1 MSRPRRQAL
10 GEQGLWQVEEAAR
23 RFHVVDADEMKAEK
37 ATEAAAELAERRRL
51 LREKVEGASQRPAP
65 GSSDLLAGPVGGE
78 LRGVGGLGNPKTVTV
93 HDLTSGGGTGGL
105 APIHL
110 KREG

>member
-1 MSRPRRQAL
+1 MSRRQHRAL
-10 GEQGLWQVEEAAR
+10 GEQGLRLVEETAAKLRDVEKAAKAAR
-23 RFHVVDADEMKAEK
+23 QAV
-37 ATEAAAELAERRRL
+37 RR
-51 LREKVEGASQRPAP
+51 KVESASQRPVP

-110 KREG
+110 RRGG